1 MNPRILLSLTPVVVF
16 FLLTR
21 VAPPQLAILG
31 GFGASAFVFYV
42 TRGDRLIGLLTAFGF
57 VIVAVAATIGIIWN
71 SEKAYLASGPVS
83 DFLLGPLYVGSV
95 LIGKPLVGGI
105 ARQLFPAIAGLVPM
119 NAPVFAWLSVAWAG
133 FDILHGVGRTYLLT
147 ELSVGEYIIWSR
159 LLSWPPTA
167 LLLGVTAFFIV
178 REARRRGNFR
188 FLIFDFRA
196 AGEHAT
202 HQTEAE
208 DLAGA

>member
-1 MNPRILLSLTPVVVF
+1 MNPRILLSLLPVVVF

-31 GFGASAFVFYV
+31 GFGASALVFYV
-42 TRGDRLIGLLTAFGF
+42 TRGERLIGLLTAFGF

-83 DFLLGPLYVGSV
+83 DFLLAPMYVGSV

-105 ARQLFPAIAGLVPM
+105 ARQLFPAIAGLVPI

-133 FDILHGVGRTYLLT
+133 YDILHGLGRTYMLS

-159 LLSWPPTA
+159 LLSWPPTGA
-167 LLLGVTAFFIV
+167 LLGITAFFIV
-178 REARRRGNFR
+178 RAARRHGDFR
-188 FLIFDFRA
+188 FSIFDFRGGIAKPGRDVEA
-196 AGEHAT
+196 AP
-202 HQTEAE
+202 
-208 DLAGA
+208 DAG

>member
-83 DFLLGPLYVGSV
+83 DFLLAPLYVGSV

-105 ARQLFPAIAGLVPM
+105 SRQLFPAIAGLVPM

-167 LLLGVTAFFIV
+167 ILLGITTFFIV
-178 REARRRGNFR
+178 REARRHVDFR
-188 FLIFDFRA
+188 FSIGDFRPW
-196 AGEHAT
+196 
-202 HQTEAE
+202 
-208 DLAGA
+208 GARPRREVETAPDGP